1 MTRYKKTIF
10 LLTQCTSMLEFLF
23 GWILG
28 VWMGQQLPLPSVQA
42 HVQQWWNKPAIQN
55 VTQANTDET
64 PSEQETVP
72 LFTGEMPTTA

>member
-1 MTRYKKTIF
+1 MTCCKNTIF
-10 LLTQCTSMLEFLF
+10 LSAECISMLEFLF

-28 VWMGQQLPLPSVQA
+28 VWMGQQLPLPSVHAQ
-42 HVQQWWNKPAIQN
+42 VQQWWNKPTIQN
-55 VTQANTDET
+55 VTQPSTDET